1 MTSSPLRGGTA
12 MPAWLP
18 ASCTSRLRLLT
29 LCVIAALPLLAGCTY
44 VDRARRGSDLIVGV
58 AEQYKLE
65 TLVQAD
71 IERRRVR
78 AARCY
83 SPLLT
88 PATISAAATD
98 GRLGPAWVDG
108 LLRDCPQFGAFLS
121 ELMVRR
127 ARTAGLVVPP
137 ALALATQSTGAEPQ
151 PQPMRQDLQP
161 SAEPFGGED
170 DGGVPFDAVEP

>member
-1 MTSSPLRGGTA
+1 MTSSPLCGGGS
-12 MPAWLP
+12 MSAWLP
-18 ASCTSRLRLLT
+18 ASCTSRLYPLT
-29 LCVIAALPLLAGCTY
+29 LFIIVALPLLAGCTY
-44 VDRARRGSDLIVGV
+44 VDRARRGADLVVGV

-71 IERRRVR
+71 IERQRVR

-98 GRLGPAWVDG
+98 GRLGPTWVDG

-127 ARTAGLVVPP
+127 ARAAGLVTPP
-137 ALALATQSTGAEPQ
+137 ALAMQLPGLESQARLV
-151 PQPMRQDLQP
+151 RQDSGP
-161 SAEPFGGED
+161 SVEQFGGED
-170 DGGVPFDAVEP
+170 DGGVTSEAVEQ